1 MKRHPS
7 LHPLSRD
14 HHHALVQAR
23 KLSLAAAEPDSNGLE
38 QAGANFADY
47 WKSDLQEHFAQEEQ
61 ILLPLLARHTSPDGS
76 EIKET
81 LRQHAEIARLVT
93 ELKDKLARRETLE
106 ATLLEALGEALRR
119 HIRFE
124 ESELFP
130 ALESL
135 ATEEE
140 LWRMNE
146 QLETARSQTGTGG
159 CALSPKPQETEARR

>member
-23 KLSLAAAEPDSNGLE
+23 NLSSAVAWPNSDGMAL
-38 QAGANFADY
+38 AGANFTLY
-47 WKSDLQEHFAQEEQ
+47 WESDLQAHFSQEEQ
-61 ILLPLLARHTSPDGS
+61 ILLPLLANHTSSDGV
-76 EIKET
+76 EILET
-81 LRQHAEIARLVT
+81 LSQHAEIRRLVT
-93 ELKDKLARRETLE
+93 ELNEKLSHREMPE
-106 ATLLEALGEALRR
+106 ASLLEALGEALRH

-146 QLETARSQTGTGG
+146 QLETERSLAGHGG
-159 CALSPKPQETEARR
+159 CTLSPKSQATET

>member
-23 KLSLAAAEPDSNGLE
+23 KLSLAAAANDPGGLA
-38 QAGANFADY
+38 QAAALFAGF
-47 WKSDLQEHFAQEEQ
+47 WESDLQAHFAQEEQ
-61 ILLPLLARHTSPDGS
+61 ILLPLLAKHTSPDGN
-76 EIKET
+76 ELGET
-81 LRQHAEIARLVT
+81 LRQHAEITRLVT
-93 ELKDKLARRETLE
+93 ELKDKLAPREMLE
-106 ATLLEALGEALRR
+106 ATLLDALGDALRR

-146 QLETARSQTGTGG
+146 QLETARSQTGHGS
-159 CALSPKPQETEARR
+159 CALSPRSQATEA

>member
-23 KLSLAAAEPDSNGLE
+23 KLSLAAAASDSNGLA
-38 QAGANFADY
+38 QAGASFTDY
-47 WKSDLQEHFAQEEQ
+47 WESNLQAHFAQEEQ
-61 ILLPLLARHTSPDGS
+61 FLLPLLAKHASPDGG
-76 EIKET
+76 ELNET
-81 LRQHAEIARLVT
+81 LRQHAQIARLVI
-93 ELKDKLARRETLE
+93 ELKDKLARREMFE
-106 ATLLEALGEALRR
+106 ATVLETLGEALRQ

-140 LWRMNE
+140 MWRMSE
-146 QLETARSQTGTGG
+146 RLEDARSQTGQGS
-159 CALSPKPQETEARR
+159 CALPPKSEAMET

>member
-23 KLSLAAAEPDSNGLE
+23 KLSLAAAEPDSNGLA

-47 WKSDLQEHFAQEEQ
+47 WKSDLQAHFAQEEQ

-81 LRQHAEIARLVT
+81 LRQHTEIARLVT

-146 QLETARSQTGTGG
+146 QLETARSQAGTGG